1 MKAYSIYNDNLGTIK
16 QYLSNPNGD
25 LLLLD
30 LNNDSVYIGDL
41 SKGTESTR
49 VLATVKTKDIEEVRQ
64 SIIYW
69 LWEQADIEETK
80 RKMEEFAKN
89 VPNFDIDDDEEFESV
104 EDI

>member
-1 MKAYSIYNDNLGTIK
+1 MKAYSIYNDNLDTIK

-30 LNNDSVYIGDL
+30 LGSDSVYIGSL
-41 SKGTESTR
+41 SKGTENTR
-49 VLATVKTKDIEEVRQ
+49 VLATVNTKDVEEVRQ
-64 SIIYW
+64 SIIRW

-89 VPNFDIDDDEEFESV
+89 VPNFDIDDDEEFETL
-104 EDI
+104 